1 MLSSSAS
8 SGSTPLALFMIGS
21 MERGNKVFRYQSFE
35 ALQLHGQL
43 QAAGLAESVP
53 IAGLFS
59 LGSFARLK
67 SWDVSNS
74 NTTPSGTAGS
84 GEGGLAGAQC
94 ALMEA
99 DSVYAFL
106 AKQPTKVSPP
116 FVTATRIYPL
126 TPSPCPACLQ
136 PTKVT
141 TPLQAICCY
150 TPYTIYYIPS
160 N

>member
-1 MLSSSAS
+1 
-8 SGSTPLALFMIGS
+8 MIGS

-43 QAAGLAESVP
+43 QAAGVANSVP

-67 SWDVSNS
+67 SWNENGNAAS
-74 NTTPSGTAGS
+74 SGGD
-84 GEGGLAGAQC
+84 GGLTGAQC

-106 AKQPTKVSPP
+106 AKQPTQVMN
-116 FVTATRIYPL
+116 L
-126 TPSPCPACLQ
+126 CTPHVACTLQ
-136 PTKVT
+136 HI
-141 TPLQAICCY
+141 L
-150 TPYTIYYIPS
+150 S
-160 N
+160 L